1 MISLDKFFMSF
12 ILVLTLFFVSVGV
25 VQGVSY
31 DVVFNTSVLG
41 PGEFDV
47 RIDFPVGDFVESDFR
62 SFVVGV
68 LVEDSEYA
76 FFENVTFIPETNPET
91 NSSIS
96 NTSSVVVIS
105 EWNISV
111 SNQNRSLEV
120 VLPQRTSI
128 SSSSG
133 NRFNVGKINASVLE
147 VEDVLGL
154 VGAKGVARFG
164 VFGESL
170 IFSNPVLLRINV
182 DEEYNGLLFGV
193 FRSSTGNQGTWN
205 NIGTC
210 TVTGGVCEFNT
221 TQASFFAVA
230 QDVLVEEVLVE
241 ESSSTRRS
249 SGGWFVQEADLEVED
264 EPVVVEEVLVEE
276 VVDVEVED
284 EPVVVEDVRLE
295 EPAEVAQDVLVE
307 ETSFLDDPNLV
318 SLLVAALLF
327 VLIGVVVYVTR
338 KNFN

>member
-1 MISLDKFFMSF
+1 MIKLDKFFMSF
-12 ILVLTLFFVSVGV
+12 ILVLTLFFVPVGA

-31 DVVFNTSVLG
+31 DVVFNTSLLG

-68 LVEDSEYA
+68 LVDESEDA
-76 FFENVTFIPETNPET
+76 FFENVTFIPETNT
-91 NSSIS
+91 SIS
-96 NTSSVVVIS
+96 NTSSVVVIP

-170 IFSNPVLLRINV
+170 IFSNPVLLRINI
-182 DEEYNGLLFGV
+182 DEEYNGLLFNV

-230 QDVLVEEVLVE
+230 QDVLVD

-249 SGGWFVQEADLEVED
+249 SRGWFVEEVVDVEVED

-295 EPAEVAQDVLVE
+295 EPADVAQDVLVE

-338 KNFN
+338 KSFN